1 MSVALR
7 SRIAFR
13 LLGRSFL
20 AFVLVPEPPVEDWL
34 AELDLSLHRSL
45 SFFANR
51 PIVLDLSKLSPTRPE
66 TEILIADILGRNL
79 RLISVDGIDPTWLP
93 TKLGPLPAGGQPVG
107 MFEPGTPGSS
117 NAKGKVAAPSRGAAS
132 GGQPEAAPP
141 SASLLIDTPVRSG
154 QAVVFP
160 DGDVTVIGSVA
171 SGAEIVAGGSIHV
184 YGPLRGRAIAGSA
197 GNPRA
202 RIFCR
207 KFEAEILVINGLYK
221 TSEDIEA
228 GLRGGPVQAQ
238 LDRDAMI
245 VEALN

>member
-20 AFVLVPEPPVEDWL
+20 AFVLVPEPPLEDWL
-34 AELDLSLHRSL
+34 AELDLSLQRSL

-51 PIVLDLSKLSPTRPE
+51 PIVLDLSKLSPTRAE

-79 RLISVDGIDPTWLP
+79 RLISVDGIDPTWLSA
-93 TKLGPLPAGGQPVG
+93 KLGPLPAGGQPVG
-107 MFEPGTPGSS
+107 MFEPGAPGSS
-117 NAKGKVAAPSRGAAS
+117 AGKGSGAKSGRGTAP
-132 GGQPEAAPP
+132 GQLSEAAPHG
-141 SASLLIDTPVRSG
+141 ASLLIDTPVRSG
-154 QAVVFP
+154 QSVVFP
-160 DGDVTVIGSVA
+160 AGDVTVIGSVA

-197 GNPRA
+197 GNTRA

-207 KFEAEILVINGLYK
+207 KFEAEILVIDGLYK
-221 TSEDIEA
+221 TAEDIEA
-228 GLRGGPVQAQ
+228 GLRGGPVQAR